1 MWRYLLILMLL
12 MPAAA
17 QPAQQPDLEEQTRQ
31 IAAELRCPVCQNL
44 SAGDSPSELA
54 QQMRAII
61 LQQLKEGKSPDQ
73 IKAYFVSKYGEWVL
87 LAPTAKGFGL
97 LIWVLPFVAL
107 AAGIVLVLFVI
118 SRWARKKG
126 RPQPTPVDPSLI
138 ERVLRE
144 ATAET
149 VLKVELDTES
159 PGSLLLQEQ
168 ARLYADLRELEF
180 DYQAGRL
187 SEEDYQDLRHK
198 LATEAALVLK
208 EIEASPATRAGAAAK
223 VSETKAAPATKKT
236 VEMQKTAVAG
246 WKLAAG
252 GIFLLLFGLTVGVL
266 LTKSLRP
273 RGSEQDSI
281 TGDFLTGTG
290 PGGVGKGSE
299 MAGMPGMGGSSED
312 IQSLLT
318 QGRAAYERQEYPKA
332 IEAFKKILAI
342 DPNQPEAH
350 TYMGLLLSQAG
361 HADGALLAFDRALSA
376 NPKFPLALWGK
387 GMLLFRAKEDLAG
400 ARETLE
406 SLLSVMPPG
415 TEKEEVKKTI
425 AEISELSSRP
435 KQTPKQSKA
444 GSPPDKIQQI
454 SGTISIDPK
463 LKSKPDAQAVLFII
477 VHSGN
482 STAGAPLAVKKID
495 RPVFPLSYSLGP
507 ESVMMPGASL
517 SGKVAVTAR
526 LDKDGNPMTKEP
538 GNLAGEYKKN
548 PVAGGSKNVD
558 IVLDRVM

>member
-1 MWRYLLILMLL
+1 
-12 MPAAA
+12 
-17 QPAQQPDLEEQTRQ
+17 
-31 IAAELRCPVCQNL
+31 
-44 SAGDSPSELA
+44 
-54 QQMRAII
+54 
-61 LQQLKEGKSPDQ
+61 
-73 IKAYFVSKYGEWVL
+73 
-87 LAPTAKGFGL
+87 
-97 LIWVLPFVAL
+97 
-107 AAGIVLVLFVI
+107 
-118 SRWARKKG
+118 
-126 RPQPTPVDPSLI
+126 
-138 ERVLRE
+138 
-144 ATAET
+144 
-149 VLKVELDTES
+149 
-159 PGSLLLQEQ
+159 
-168 ARLYADLRELEF
+168 
-180 DYQAGRL
+180 
-187 SEEDYQDLRHK
+187 
-198 LATEAALVLK
+198 
-208 EIEASPATRAGAAAK
+208 
-223 VSETKAAPATKKT
+223 
-236 VEMQKTAVAG
+236 
-246 WKLAAG
+246 
-252 GIFLLLFGLTVGVL
+252 
-266 LTKSLRP
+266 
-273 RGSEQDSI
+273 
-281 TGDFLTGTG
+281 
-290 PGGVGKGSE
+290 
-299 MAGMPGMGGSSED
+299 
-312 IQSLLT
+312 
-318 QGRAAYERQEYPKA
+318 
-332 IEAFKKILAI
+332 
-342 DPNQPEAH
+342 
-350 TYMGLLLSQAG
+350 MGLLLSQAG

-463 LKSKPDAQAVLFII
+463 LKSKPDAQAALFII
-477 VHSGN
+477 VHSAG

-507 ESVMMPGASL
+507 ESVMMSGASL